1 MKTQRHHARKNIAN
15 LSKNSGYW
23 NKLEHNKFIEA
34 LYLYNCNWIKIEK
47 HLKNRTYKQICSHAQ
62 KFYVKLKSFKDDVD
76 FTSSYIKSLKDIILL
91 INEKESNTN
100 NIGKLLYDI
109 SEKLSFGKN
118 IPVHNEII
126 NIHEKSQLN
135 SSELGNENTIN
146 SNNVNNSIENN
157 IKINPELKLPESDD
171 LMFIIEDAK
180 KEFDNIFNINIDNK
194 SDLEFLLK
202 MLS

>member
-1 MKTQRHHARKNIAN
+1 M
-15 LSKNSGYW
+15 
-23 NKLEHNKFIEA
+23 EHNKFIEA

-47 HLKNRTYKQICSHAQ
+47 HLKNRTYKQIRSHAQ
-62 KFYVKLKSFKDDVD
+62 KFYVKLKSFKDDVLGLD

-109 SEKLSFGKN
+109 YIGKLLYDIYEKLSFGKN

-135 SSELGNENTIN
+135 SSNY
-146 SNNVNNSIENN
+146 
-157 IKINPELKLPESDD
+157 
-171 LMFIIEDAK
+171 
-180 KEFDNIFNINIDNK
+180 
-194 SDLEFLLK
+194 
-202 MLS
+202 

>member
-1 MKTQRHHARKNIAN
+1 MGLRVVF
-15 LSKNSGYW
+15 S
-23 NKLEHNKFIEA
+23 
-34 LYLYNCNWIKIEK
+34 
-47 HLKNRTYKQICSHAQ
+47 
-62 KFYVKLKSFKDDVD
+62 V
-76 FTSSYIKSLKDIILL
+76 
-91 INEKESNTN
+91 
-100 NIGKLLYDI
+100 
-109 SEKLSFGKN
+109 
-118 IPVHNEII
+118 
-126 NIHEKSQLN
+126 HEKSQLN
-135 SSELGNENTIN
+135 SSELGNENTVN